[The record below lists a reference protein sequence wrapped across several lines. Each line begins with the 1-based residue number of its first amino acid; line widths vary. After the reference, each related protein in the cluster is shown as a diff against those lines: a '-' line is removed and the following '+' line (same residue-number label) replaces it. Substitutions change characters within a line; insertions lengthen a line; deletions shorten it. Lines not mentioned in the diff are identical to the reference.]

1 MAELRAAC
9 KWSEICQDTVSM
21 SVVAFLESDDFES
34 AIRLA
39 LSYGSDSDT
48 IGDMTGAIAEAYYKG
63 VPDNISD
70 FCSRRLPEDVKL
82 LCQKFYSHIDK

>member
-1 MAELRAAC
+1 
-9 KWSEICQDTVSM
+9 M

-63 VPDNISD
+63 VPNYIAD
-70 FCSRRLPEDVKL
+70 FCNSRLPEDVQR
-82 LCQKFYSHIDK
+82 LCQHFYSKIDFK